1 MSRLPTTRNALDA
14 ETEGA
19 SAHPIAIQVIERA
32 MRLLDALAAQPDP
45 VTLKELS
52 ATTGLHASTAHRI
65 LNDLVV
71 GRYVERVDNGLYQ
84 LGMRL
89 LELGSLVKGR
99 LNVREAAISA
109 MRSLHKLTGQ
119 TINLSVQQGDEI
131 VYIDRAWS
139 ERSGMQVVRAIGG
152 RAPLHLTST
161 GKLFLSTADARQVR
175 AYALRT
181 GLAGHTRNSL
191 TDLDRLERELAL
203 VRRHGYARDN
213 EELELGVRCI
223 AAGIFDDT
231 GKLVAGLSISAP
243 AERLQDDWIK
253 ALVDTAA
260 SIWKRWAT
268 SPPFP
273 PASTVWAWP
282 QRLCARN
289 PGPACKKRKAPD
301 GAFLFACAARA
312 HGLGY
317 CCSTPAF
324 LNSSPHCGTCCLTL
338 ASRACGFASDVS
350 TVAPSCF
357 MRSWNL
363 GSARPA
369 CRLLTSLSTTGLG
382 VPFGTHIPCQMPTSK
397 PL

>member
-1 MSRLPTTRNALDA
+1 MSVNASGPDN
-14 ETEGA
+14 EY
-19 SAHPIAIQVIERA
+19 SAQSPIAIQVIERA

-99 LNVREAAISA
+99 LDVREAAISA

-161 GKLFLSTADARQVR
+161 GKLFLSTCDSRQVR

-191 TDLDRLERELAL
+191 TALERLERELAL

-243 AERLQDDWIK
+243 AERLQDEWIK
-253 ALVDTAA
+253 ALVESAA
-260 SIWKRWAT
+260 RISEALGYELPALNHGIGN
-268 SPPFP
+268 SLS
-273 PASTVWAWP
+273 ASTLHP
-282 QRLCARN
+282 
-289 PGPACKKRKAPD
+289 
-301 GAFLFACAARA
+301 
-312 HGLGY
+312 
-317 CCSTPAF
+317 
-324 LNSSPHCGTCCLTL
+324 
-338 ASRACGFASDVS
+338 
-350 TVAPSCF
+350 
-357 MRSWNL
+357 
-363 GSARPA
+363 
-369 CRLLTSLSTTGLG
+369 
-382 VPFGTHIPCQMPTSK
+382 
-397 PL
+397 

>member
-1 MSRLPTTRNALDA
+1 MARLPTPRNPLDA
-14 ETEGA
+14 ESEGA

-99 LNVREAAISA
+99 LNVREAAIPA

-161 GKLFLSTADARQVR
+161 GKLFLSTGDTRQVR

-191 TDLDRLERELAL
+191 TDLDKLERELAL

-260 SIWKRWAT
+260 SISEALGYEP
-268 SPPFP
+268 SVSSGF
-273 PASTVWAWP
+273 
-282 QRLCARN
+282 N
-289 PGPACKKRKAPD
+289 
-301 GAFLFACAARA
+301 
-312 HGLGY
+312 GLGM
-317 CCSTPAF
+317 AAE
-324 LNSSPHCGTCCLTL
+324 TL
-338 ASRACGFASDVS
+338 
-350 TVAPSCF
+350 
-357 MRSWNL
+357 RS
-363 GSARPA
+363 
-369 CRLLTSLSTTGLG
+369 
-382 VPFGTHIPCQMPTSK
+382 
-397 PL
+397 

>member
-253 ALVDTAA
+253 ALVETAA
-260 SIWKRWAT
+260 SISEALGYEP
-268 SPPFP
+268 SV
-273 PASTVWAWP
+273 STGF
-282 QRLCARN
+282 N
-289 PGPACKKRKAPD
+289 
-301 GAFLFACAARA
+301 
-312 HGLGY
+312 GLGM
-317 CCSTPAF
+317 AAEA
-324 LNSSPHCGTCCLTL
+324 L
-338 ASRACGFASDVS
+338 
-350 TVAPSCF
+350 
-357 MRSWNL
+357 
-363 GSARPA
+363 RP
-369 CRLLTSLSTTGLG
+369 
-382 VPFGTHIPCQMPTSK
+382 
-397 PL
+397 

>member
-1 MSRLPTTRNALDA
+1 MARLSPSRNPLDA

-161 GKLFLSTADARQVR
+161 GKLFLSTGDARLVR

-181 GLAGHTRNSL
+181 GLAGHTRNSI

-213 EELELGVRCI
+213 EELEMGVRCI

-243 AERLQDDWIK
+243 AERLQDEWIK

-260 SIWKRWAT
+260 SISEALGYEP
-268 SPPFP
+268 SVS
-273 PASTVWAWP
+273 ASF
-282 QRLCARN
+282 N
-289 PGPACKKRKAPD
+289 
-301 GAFLFACAARA
+301 
-312 HGLGY
+312 GLGM
-317 CCSTPAF
+317 AAEA
-324 LNSSPHCGTCCLTL
+324 LRG
-338 ASRACGFASDVS
+338 
-350 TVAPSCF
+350 
-357 MRSWNL
+357 
-363 GSARPA
+363 
-369 CRLLTSLSTTGLG
+369 
-382 VPFGTHIPCQMPTSK
+382 
-397 PL
+397 

>member
-1 MSRLPTTRNALDA
+1 MSATAPGSDSEHAP
-14 ETEGA
+14 GQ
-19 SAHPIAIQVIERA
+19 SPIAIQVIERA
-32 MRLLDALAAQPDP
+32 MRLLDALAAHSDP

-161 GKLFLSTADARQVR
+161 GKLFLSTIDSRQVR

-191 TDLDRLERELAL
+191 TDLERLERELAL

-213 EELELGVRCI
+213 EELEMGVRCI

-243 AERLQDDWIK
+243 SERLQDEWIQ
-253 ALVDTAA
+253 ALVEA
-260 SIWKRWAT
+260 
-268 SPPFP
+268 
-273 PASTVWAWP
+273 
-282 QRLCARN
+282 ARN
-289 PGPACKKRKAPD
+289 ISEA
-301 GAFLFACAARA
+301 
-312 HGLGY
+312 LGY
-317 CCSTPAF
+317 EPTVTANHTGKG
-324 LNSSPHCGTCCLTL
+324 LAPH
-338 ASRACGFASDVS
+338 AVRV
-350 TVAPSCF
+350 
-357 MRSWNL
+357 
-363 GSARPA
+363 
-369 CRLLTSLSTTGLG
+369 
-382 VPFGTHIPCQMPTSK
+382 
-397 PL
+397 